1 MQLFTLDSD
10 DAHEQRLVKEGAWV
24 SGKVNGLSVDF
35 MLDTGAAVTVVSKEV
50 FNQALPDANL
60 QESNVQ
66 LVSAGGDPLNVI
78 GKTEMLLELGNLQVT
93 FPVMVIDK
101 FRFQCLLG
109 NDFMAKYGL
118 RIQYDTKTV
127 VFNDGKWVPFFQLV
141 GKRSA
146 FLCTN
151 VLVPP
156 ERAMVIQAKV
166 NGDEEGLFLFGEK
179 QPGKS
184 TNKIHVASV
193 LTKCR
198 KNGKVTL
205 EIMNATKSPVQL
217 KQGDEVAELE
227 LFQEVQAEQAKD
239 KTQTVIKPS
248 DLSIGHLC
256 KEEQHQLCHVLNE
269 SGVAGRKR
277 LGQTTV
283 MEHSIDTGSASPIK
297 QRPYRVPETK
307 RKIIEEEVQKM
318 LVADIIRP
326 SKSPWS
332 SPVVLVTKPDGTARF
347 CVDYRKVNS
356 VTKRDAYPI
365 PRIDDTLD
373 ALGKAKFFTTLDLES
388 GYWQIPMKEEDKE
401 KTAFSTSQG
410 HWEFQTMPFGVVNGP
425 ACFQRLMNYVL
436 TGLHWTHCLVY
447 LDDIIIF
454 SRTFEEHM
462 DRLKAV
468 LSRLSKAG
476 LTLKPRKC
484 QWVQTSVKYLG
495 HIISEEG
502 IRPDSAKIRAVQEF
516 PAPTSRTLV
525 KKFLGMTSYYRRFVP
540 NYASIVKPLTQ
551 LTKTRG
557 QAKVFR
563 WNEEAQRAFEDLKK
577 ALLTEPILRLPD
589 FDRQFVVYTDASDYG
604 LGAVLAQNFADGEA
618 VVSYASRQLSSSERN
633 YSTIQKEC
641 LAIVWALQ
649 YFHHYLFGRTFVIV
663 TDHRPLK
670 WLQTMKPKS
679 AQMERWMCDL
689 QAYSFEVKHR
699 PGKCNGNADFLSR
712 CPVEEKKEEV
722 AVISATDDVL
732 SSQEADEECAEL
744 MSYLRETK
752 HNYQKEDRS
761 ESEGHK
767 NQYVIEDGILYHLWT
782 PVRRGKQ
789 LRIRK
794 QLVVPKVQR
803 GRVLVQNHEEAAH
816 PRFQRMFAR
825 IRQTYFWK
833 GMKRD
838 ISRHLQ
844 NCSLC
849 AQRKDPKNR
858 KHAPLKPIEVLGP
871 LELVGIDYIG
881 PLPVTSSGNKYVLT
895 MQDQFSRWPAAYAV
909 PEISAETT
917 VDCIEKFAGDYGY
930 PGTIL
935 SDRGSNFMSSTFRRA
950 CKKMGIQLRNT
961 SAYRPQCNGMTER
974 FNGTLKTALAMYT
987 NSRKDDWDQ
996 HLRDIVMAYRTT
1008 PHSVTKETPAFLMTG
1023 REFNVTP
1030 GTMRPPTRMYSTDFV
1045 NDRENTLREAYTV
1058 VRELNRKEKE
1068 RQKAAYDTKV
1078 AARDHQYSVG
1088 DMVYLKNN
1096 DKKQS
1101 TGLNLEHWLGP
1112 YKVQRVIS
1120 SQNVEL
1126 DLKDSRRNR
1135 IVHVDQLKRCTEEQ
1149 KEDIQN
1155 RVKTV
1160 LDKMRQRNQ
1169 KSRLE
1174 TKYFVELDNEETLW
1188 VSSECVPNKLIEE
1201 FEQSLNVRK

>member
-1 MQLFTLDSD
+1 M
-10 DAHEQRLVKEGAWV
+10 REGAWV
-24 SGKVNGLSVDF
+24 SGKVNGFPVDF

-50 FNQALPDANL
+50 LFQALPEANL
-60 QESNVQ
+60 KESNVQ
-66 LVSAGGDPLNVI
+66 LVSAGGDPLKVI
-78 GKTEMLLELGNLQVT
+78 GKTEILLELGNLHVT
-93 FPVMVIDK
+93 FPVMVIDN

-109 NDFMAKYGL
+109 NDFMVKYGL

-127 VFNDGKWVPFFQLV
+127 VLRDGKWIPFFQLE

-146 FLCTN
+146 FVCTD
-151 VLVPP
+151 VSVPP

-166 NGDEEGLFLFGEK
+166 KGDEEGLFLFAER

-184 TNKIHVASV
+184 TSKIYVASV

-198 KNGKVTL
+198 KNGRVTL
-205 EIMNATKSPVQL
+205 EIVNVTKSPVQL
-217 KQGDEVAELE
+217 KQGDEMAELE
-227 LFQEVQAEQAKD
+227 LFQEIKAQPACD
-239 KTQTVIKPS
+239 KTETVIRPG
-248 DLSIGHLC
+248 DLNIEHLNPD
-256 KEEQHQLCHVLNE
+256 EQQHLCHVLNE
-269 SGVAGRKR
+269 SGVAGQTK

-283 MEHSIDTGSASPIK
+283 VKHSIDTGSASPIK

-318 LVADIIRP
+318 LIADIIKP

-332 SPVVLVTKPDGTARF
+332 SPVVLVTKPDGSARF
-347 CVDYRKVNS
+347 CVDYRKLNA

-373 ALGKAKFFTTLDLES
+373 ALGKARFFTTLDLES

-436 TGLHWTHCLVY
+436 TKLHWTHCLVY

-462 DRLKAV
+462 DRLKTV
-468 LSRLSKAG
+468 LSRLKKAG

-484 QWVQTSVKYLG
+484 QWVQRSVKYLG

-502 IRPDSAKIRAVQEF
+502 IQPDSTKIKAVQDF
-516 PAPTSRTLV
+516 PAPTSKTLV
-525 KKFLGMTSYYRRFVP
+525 RKFLGMTSYYRRFVP
-540 NYASIVKPLTQ
+540 NYASMVKPLTQ

-557 QAKVFR
+557 QAKIFQ
-563 WNEEAQRAFEDLKK
+563 WNEEAQRAFENLKK

-589 FDRQFVVYTDASDYG
+589 FDQQFVVYTDASDHG
-604 LGAVLAQNFADGEA
+604 LGAVLAQEFGDGEA
-618 VVSYASRQLSSSERN
+618 VVAYASRQLSGSERN

-699 PGKCNGNADFLSR
+699 SGKCNGNADFLSR
-712 CPVEEKKEEV
+712 CPIERKKEEV
-722 AVISATDDVL
+722 AVISITDVM
-732 SSQEADEECAEL
+732 SSQETDEECKEVML
-744 MSYLRETK
+744 HLSDHQR
-752 HNYQKEDRS
+752 EDRNAP
-761 ESEGHK
+761 ENR
-767 NQYVIEDGILYHLWT
+767 NQYFIEDGILYHVWT
-782 PVRRGKQ
+782 PVRKGKP
-789 LRIRK
+789 LRARK

-803 GRVLVQNHEEAAH
+803 GKILVQNHEEAAH
-816 PRFQRMFAR
+816 PGFQRMFAR
-825 IRQTYFWK
+825 IRQAYFWK
-833 GMKRD
+833 SMKRD
-838 ISRHLQ
+838 ITRHLR

-849 AQRKDPKNR
+849 AQRKGPKNR
-858 KHAPLKPIEVLGP
+858 KHVPLKPIEVFAP
-871 LELVGIDYIG
+871 LELVGIDYVG

-917 VDCIEKFAGDYGY
+917 INCIEKFAGDYGY
-930 PGTIL
+930 PSTIL
-935 SDRGSNFMSSTFRRA
+935 SDRGSNFMSSTFGRA
-950 CKKMGIQLRNT
+950 CKRMGIQLRNT

-974 FNGTLKTALAMYT
+974 FNGTLKTALALYT
-987 NSRKDDWDQ
+987 NSKKDDWDQ
-996 HLRDIVMAYRTT
+996 HLRDIVTAYRTT

-1023 REFNVTP
+1023 REFNVAP
-1030 GTMRPPTRMYSTDFV
+1030 GAMRPPIQAYSSDFV
-1045 NDRENTLREAYTV
+1045 NERENALREAYTV

-1068 RQKAAYDTKV
+1068 RQKAVYDKRV
-1078 AARDHQYSVG
+1078 AAEDHQYSVG

-1096 DKKQS
+1096 DKRQT
-1101 TGLNLEHWLGP
+1101 TGLDMQHWLGP
-1112 YKVQRVIS
+1112 YRIHRIIS
-1120 SQNVEL
+1120 AENVEL

-1135 IVHVDQLKRCTEEQ
+1135 IVHVDQLKMCTVKQ
-1149 KEDIQN
+1149 QADIQD
-1155 RVKTV
+1155 RIRTV

-1169 KSRLE
+1169 KGRLE

-1188 VSSECVPNKLIEE
+1188 VSSECVANSLIER
-1201 FEQSLNVRK
+1201 FEQSLNMKK